1 MFASI
6 CQWGGVRLPTQDAD
20 AVVAN
25 LHRAAQRNA
34 QQPAA
39 MNSAWTKLYAMFYP
53 DDFVIYDSR
62 VATALV
68 AIAETVLED
77 AELQG
82 FKAQYP
88 SLGVI
93 AGRGGT
99 RPRATRA
106 VWRNAYLSWPAQ
118 LDANRL
124 VAVIVQVLNARS
136 GLTYSARQLEAVLF
150 MEGY

>member
-88 SLGVI
+88 SLGV
-93 AGRGGT
+93 AVVGRGQPVPCG
-99 RPRATRA
+99 ATLTCHGRRSLMPT
-106 VWRNAYLSWPAQ
+106 VWS
-118 LDANRL
+118 
-124 VAVIVQVLNARS
+124 RS
-136 GLTYSARQLEAVLF
+136 SYKCSMRGR
-150 MEGY
+150 G